1 MDLSDIYSKTP
12 KGLRARASL
21 IGGLSS
27 HLMKVLTHVDG
38 SSKAENIL
46 LKFDK
51 LTPQQLSADLAR
63 LEQEGYIRLA
73 TVSTAPDDSW
83 ALTINFE
90 PMVVEEFQSEE
101 ELEAV
106 AQAQKAQQARQL
118 EQQQAEQQAEQL
130 AKHEER
136 RLAEEQKAEKKLQK
150 LREKEK
156 AKAESKVKAQL
167 EEEKQAQR
175 RWHNPV
181 VR

>member
-1 MDLSDIYSKTP
+1 MDISAIYSKTP

-51 LTPQQLSADLAR
+51 LTPQQLSADLTK

-73 TVSTAPDDSW
+73 TVTSANDNSW

-90 PMVVEEFQSEE
+90 PMVVEEYQSEE
-101 ELEAV
+101 ELEV
-106 AQAQKAQQARQL
+106 DAQANKVEQTRQQEQK
-118 EQQQAEQQAEQL
+118 QAEQAQAMQL
-130 AKHEER
+130 AV
-136 RLAEEQKAEKKLQK
+136 EQQ
-150 LREKEK
+150 
-156 AKAESKVKAQL
+156 AKL
-167 EEEKQAQR
+167 EE
-175 RWHNPV
+175 
-181 VR
+181 